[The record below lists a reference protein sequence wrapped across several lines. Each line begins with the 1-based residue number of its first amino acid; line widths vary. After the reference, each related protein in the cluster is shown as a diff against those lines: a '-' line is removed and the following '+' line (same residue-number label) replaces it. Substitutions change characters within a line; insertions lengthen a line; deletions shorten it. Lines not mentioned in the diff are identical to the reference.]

1 MKKLA
6 YDYCHAAPVLEWM
19 SQKWALV
26 AMMRIKEACRD
37 KTDRGIRFSDL
48 FRTIPH
54 ISEKVL
60 ASTLNYLE
68 GEGLVERTSYESMPP
83 CVEYS
88 LTPLAQNFL
97 REIRTMLMIGNIR
110 ECHLISLTCTGN
122 KKPPHFEYLP
132 YIPFII
138 PFDSLVILTTIHYLY
153 LYDHYASNN

>member
-1 MKKLA
+1 MKKLD

-26 AMMRIKEACRD
+26 AMMRIEESCRD
-37 KTDRGIRFSDL
+37 KTDRGIRFGDL
-48 FRTIPH
+48 YRTIPH

-68 GEGLVERTSYESMPP
+68 GEGLVERTSYESVPP

-97 REIRTMLMIGNIR
+97 REISYIVEWGQL
-110 ECHLISLTCTGN
+110 
-122 KKPPHFEYLP
+122 HFEE
-132 YIPFII
+132 IP
-138 PFDSLVILTTIHYLY
+138 TAT
-153 LYDHYASNN
+153 